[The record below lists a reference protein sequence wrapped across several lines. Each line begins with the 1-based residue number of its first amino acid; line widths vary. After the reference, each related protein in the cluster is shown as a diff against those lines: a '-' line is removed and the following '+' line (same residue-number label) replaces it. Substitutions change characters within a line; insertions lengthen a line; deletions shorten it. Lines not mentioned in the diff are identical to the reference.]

1 MATIATAA
9 ERANIS
15 GNNLE
20 FKGVFPA
27 NPTPVDSD
35 GRINEKALEKI
46 IEDIRKNRCRSL
58 SNGDVSNL
66 VEDINEEMVGGRQM
80 FRYLIDKSKPL
91 TDEEIWA
98 MTGER
103 PNKKLNQ
110 AERWR

>member
-1 MATIATAA
+1 MLNDREKLVLHFVCTITIAKLTGIPN
-9 ERANIS
+9 RDVI
-15 GNNLE
+15 
-20 FKGVFPA
+20 
-27 NPTPVDSD
+27 
-35 GRINEKALEKI
+35 LEKI

-58 SNGDVSNL
+58 SNDDVSNL

-80 FRYLIDKSKPL
+80 FRYLIDKSKPM

>member
-1 MATIATAA
+1 MLTDREKMVLHFCCTIT
-9 ERANIS
+9 IS
-15 GNNLE
+15 KLTGIPHRD
-20 FKGVFPA
+20 V
-27 NPTPVDSD
+27 
-35 GRINEKALEKI
+35 ILEKI

-80 FRYLIDKSKPL
+80 FRYLIDESKPL

-103 PNKKLNQ
+103 PNRKDISTKNL
-110 AERWR
+110 ECLR